1 MQPSIN
7 MTQKE
12 RALRTN
18 SNLLTMLS
26 IFTDE
31 RLLSAVVDKEK
42 ARPIVTNSWL
52 LLDAFEQQDVQG
64 IQKQIDECPI
74 DHPKGTDLQVIIVYP
89 PKKTEKK
96 GQ

>member
-1 MQPSIN
+1 
-7 MTQKE
+7 MTQTE

-64 IQKQIDECPI
+64 I
-74 DHPKGTDLQVIIVYP
+74 
-89 PKKTEKK
+89 
-96 GQ
+96 